1 MHSQLPSG
9 WFRKRL
15 KTELGILEKE
25 GLLSAE
31 QAAAISRRYR
41 LDALASEST
50 RMLLATIYFIGA
62 ALVGIGIISFVAAHW
77 TQISREIKLVLIIG
91 AMLAA
96 HISGFILWKVKGN
109 YPKLGHTLVLL
120 GTLIFGA
127 NIGLVAQIFH
137 VRANPYDGFAAWA
150 LGAAAIAWAV
160 KSTPNAVTALIAAAI
175 FALGSTAAADGSRQ
189 VGWFLPAAAVVFV
202 PLVYY
207 LRSQWVVWGTL
218 LVMSVCWAVS
228 LTEYELFRDPAYPF
242 AAGTSLLGMIFFCWG
257 LAGWK
262 VPSSRFLCVPCQIV
276 GLFWGIL
283 AVFLASFLDYS
294 TEMIGWAIGRN
305 ELLRYP
311 GYLITAGG
319 LAAAAVGLAIWAG
332 PLLKNTIQAAL
343 LGISVGCFVAAGILP
358 QVSTADIVVLGA
370 HLILLLA
377 IGILFYASL
386 KLEDRRIFWASVL
399 LAAVVVLAR
408 TLEYEIGL
416 LVKSAIFT
424 TCGIGLILAG
434 ILFERYLRIRRRT
447 HD

>member
-1 MHSQLPSG
+1 MHSKLPSG
-9 WFRKRL
+9 WFRKHL

-50 RMLLATIYFIGA
+50 RMLLVTIYFIGA

-175 FALGSTAAADGSRQ
+175 FALGNTVDDSRE

-218 LVMSVCWAVS
+218 LMMSVCWAVP

-242 AAGTSLLGMIFFCWG
+242 AAGTSLLGMTLFCWG
-257 LAGWK
+257 LTGWK

-294 TEMIGWAIGRN
+294 IEMVHWAIGRT

-311 GYLITAGG
+311 AYLITAGG
-319 LAAAAVGLAIWAG
+319 LATAAVGLAIWAG

-386 KLEDRRIFWASVL
+386 KLEDRRIFWVAVL

-424 TCGIGLILAG
+424 ICGIGLILAG
-434 ILFERYLRIRRRT
+434 ISFERYLRIRRRT